1 MRDVTRFRSLRFRS
15 FVMPLLL
22 AALALRVLIPT
33 DVMPVH
39 GMNGGMSL
47 ESSMCSTGPD
57 RNEVIEIPVEDPA
70 PHCERCLLTPP
81 FEAPYAFLSP
91 VFGPAVQVPLL
102 PEQVSQVP
110 ESPLA
115 RAQAARAPPHA

>member
-1 MRDVTRFRSLRFRS
+1 
-15 FVMPLLL
+15 MPLLL

-33 DVMPVH
+33 DVMPAH
-39 GMNGGMSL
+39 GMNGDLSVV
-47 ESSMCSTGPD
+47 SSMCSTDPG
-57 RNEVIEIPVEDPA
+57 RSELIEIPGETPQ

-102 PEQVSQVP
+102 PERVSQVP
-110 ESPLA
+110 ESPLV

>member
-1 MRDVTRFRSLRFRS
+1 MRLVTRLRSLRFRS
-15 FVMPLLL
+15 WMMPLLL
-22 AALALRVLIPT
+22 AALVLRVLIPT
-33 DVMPVH
+33 DVMQMQ
-39 GMNGGMSL
+39 GTNGGMSL
-47 ESSMCSTGPD
+47 AASLCSND
-57 RNEVIEIPVEDPA
+57 SNRVERIEIPGDSPQ

-81 FEAPYAFLSP
+81 FEAPYAFLGP

-110 ESPLA
+110 DAPLV